1 MGLEELDE
9 TEEMEEDLE
18 RVLRADLVI
27 ARTALIRRT

>member
-1 MGLEELDE
+1 M
-9 TEEMEEDLE
+9 EEMEEMEDDLE